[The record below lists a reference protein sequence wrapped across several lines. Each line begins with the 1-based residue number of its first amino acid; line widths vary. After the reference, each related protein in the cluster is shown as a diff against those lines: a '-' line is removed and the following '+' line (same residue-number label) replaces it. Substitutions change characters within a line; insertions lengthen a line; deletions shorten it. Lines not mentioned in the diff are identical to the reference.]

1 MMMKRILL
9 AAVSL
14 VIPAI
19 TIANPVQE
27 VDGVA
32 AYVNE
37 HIITIS
43 DVIRTSRTLMEQTSQ
58 EGIINQND
66 VYNEALEDV
75 IGRKLILDD
84 YENQKEIQIPE
95 SIFDERADAIIR
107 DMFDGNRLDFI
118 EALAS
123 DELSENVWRA
133 QMREKTIVGAM
144 RNLRVDSKV
153 TVSPLAAREI
163 YDVNRDRYTTQP
175 SIKLRMI
182 VIAKGA
188 TEAEK
193 PLKQKK
199 LDEVLK
205 ALKEGGDF
213 SELAKSYSEDSY
225 AADGGNRD
233 WMKADMLRKD
243 LADAAFAT
251 KVGEIS
257 AVVDIGKQV
266 FIIKVEDRV
275 ESKVVSFEDAKPL
288 VEQQLRM
295 EQSVELH
302 DAWVDRL
309 RKNAYIKIVKRDE

>member
-1 MMMKRILL
+1 MKRILL
-9 AAVSL
+9 LAVIM
-14 VIPAI
+14 VIPAM
-19 TIANPVQE
+19 TIANTVQD

-43 DVIRTSRTLMEQTSQ
+43 DVIRTSRTLMEQTSKD
-58 EGIINQND
+58 GIINQND

-75 IGRKLILDD
+75 ISRKLIFDD
-84 YENQKEIQIPE
+84 YESQKEIQIPE
-95 SIFDERADAIIR
+95 STFEERADSTIR
-107 DMFDGNRLDFI
+107 DMFNGNRLDFI
-118 EALAS
+118 EALAA
-123 DELSENVWRA
+123 DELSEDVWRA
-133 QMREKTIVGAM
+133 QMREQTIVGVM
-144 RNLRVDSKV
+144 RNLRVDNKV

-163 YDVNRDRYTTQP
+163 YDANRDKYTTQP

-188 TEAEK
+188 SDDEK
-193 PLKQKK
+193 TAQQKK
-199 LDEVLK
+199 LDQVLK

-213 SELAKSYSEDSY
+213 AELAKSYSEDSY
-225 AADGGNRD
+225 ASDGGNRD
-233 WMKADMLRKD
+233 WLKADMLRKD

-251 KVGEIS
+251 KVGDIS
-257 AVVDIGKQV
+257 DVVDIGKQV

-275 ESKVVSFEDAKPL
+275 EARIVSFEDAKPL

-295 EQSVELH
+295 EQSVKLY